1 VNPVSL
7 ANSEPATIDR
17 REEVLAA
24 AALCFMRKGYES
36 TSMDDVADALG
47 ATKGRVYHHFRSK
60 PDLFF
65 AVYRRAMDINM
76 SVVEPHAHGRGAA
89 SERLTRMAQAH
100 ALAMMET
107 QTFQR
112 SLTLGAD
119 LYRFGATNP
128 ADQAILEELMDLRHV
143 YEDLFR
149 RTVED
154 GLRDGSI
161 SVPDASL
168 AVKALFGALNWVAVW
183 YSPRKDE
190 SRSHREKLAQTL
202 VETVMGG
209 YRRV

>member
-1 VNPVSL
+1 MATL
-7 ANSEPATIDR
+7 ANSEAGTLDR

-24 AALCFMRKGYES
+24 AARCFMRKGYES
-36 TSMDDVADALG
+36 TSMDDVAEALG

-60 PDLFF
+60 PELFF

-76 SVVEPHAHGRGAA
+76 SVVEPHARGSGLAI
-89 SERLTRMAQAH
+89 ERLNRMARAH
-100 ALAMMET
+100 ALAMMES

-119 LYRFGATNP
+119 LYRFGVTNA

-143 YEDLFR
+143 YESLFR

-154 GLRDGSI
+154 GLADGSI
-161 SVPDASL
+161 AVPDASL

-183 YSPRKDE
+183 YSPRKNE
-190 SRSHREKLAQTL
+190 SRAHREKLAGAL

-209 YRRV
+209 YRRA